1 MASLIA
7 WLDTSADEQRQIR
20 ELIALFSQSESRD
33 ELGVGQI
40 RDAFSD
46 TLFPGTSVIQTR
58 ARYYLFVPWIF
69 RAGARNGLSGPA
81 LHAWADRQERRLIES
96 LRRVGATRGLIGR
109 RAGPSVKIVPSAI
122 YWSGLTRYR
131 MLTRDVGADQLLP
144 VSRQVAEADELADR
158 TTGDWDPTLPEA
170 ASGFPDSIPSGFDL
184 SAEEAL
190 WLKERILAAAPNTLL
205 AHLLTRDSP
214 PNPDSNSAW
223 DDAANADAP
232 DVARSMTIHAA
243 MFSLCMQGAA
253 LLYNLLVAEKYEK
266 AGYDTIVDPV
276 DEYRRQLT
284 DWAASCQDTAGQLR
298 GWDRADMWNLV
309 RQVNP
314 RIASP
319 TQLFVDA
326 WLEATIAGDPATA
339 AANMGLRQL
348 IANREYAQKRAQSR
362 LENDKL
368 LRTWSGAS
376 GSAALNYRWPVV
388 RDLVTDIHE
397 GLRRDARP

>member
-1 MASLIA
+1 VTSLIA

-33 ELGVGQI
+33 ELGIGQI

-96 LRRVGATRGLIGR
+96 LRKAGATRGLIGR
-109 RAGPSVKIVPSAI
+109 RAGPTVKIVPSAI

-131 MLTRDVGADQLLP
+131 ILTRDVGADQLLP
-144 VSRQVAEADELADR
+144 LSRQFAEADELADR
-158 TTGDWDPTLPEA
+158 AGGDWDPTLPKA
-170 ASGFPDSIPSGFDL
+170 VQGFPDDVPSGFDL
-184 SAEEAL
+184 QAEEAL
-190 WLKERILAAAPNTLL
+190 WLKERILAAAPDTML
-205 AHLLTRDSP
+205 AQLLTRDSP
-214 PNPDSNSAW
+214 PNPNSGSAW
-223 DDAANADAP
+223 FDAAAADAP
-232 DVARSMTIHAA
+232 DTCRSVLNHAG
-243 MFSLCMQGAA
+243 MFSLCMHGAA
-253 LLYNLLVAEKYEK
+253 LLYNLLVAESYEK
-266 AGYDTIVDPV
+266 AGYDAIVGTV
-276 DEYRRQLT
+276 ENYQQQLT
-284 DWAASCQDTAGQLR
+284 DWAASCQDSASQLR
-298 GWDRADMWNLV
+298 GWDRAGMWNLV

-326 WLEATIAGDPATA
+326 WLEATIAGDPTTA
-339 AANMGLRQL
+339 AANAGLRQL
-348 IANREYAQKRAQSR
+348 VSNREHTQKQAQSR
-362 LENDKL
+362 LVNDKL